1 MERRYVEGTNRVEE
15 AMTSVRTWLE
25 IGSMVLVGAAM
36 AVALGRCLSAAE
48 RRGWIRLHG
57 VSKGSAAVAFAAME
71 DMFSASRSQA
81 RQLLEEQKRVGDRA
95 PTPGDGLGDGPSVTG
110 RYTGKLTIPV
120 QDAGQPPDRPAK
132 G

>member
-1 MERRYVEGTNRVEE
+1 
-15 AMTSVRTWLE
+15 MTSVGSWFE
-25 IGSMVLVGAAM
+25 IAVVVLVGAA
-36 AVALGRCLSAAE
+36 VIIALGRCLSAAE

-81 RQLLEEQKRVGDRA
+81 RALLEEQKRVGVRA
-95 PTPGDGLGDGPSVTG
+95 PTPGDGLDDGPSVTG